1 VGGISLSYDKKKM
14 VKEALDII
22 EACRISSGPRAA
34 FCRQLNSITDT
45 GRQDGN
51 RALINMLHKQIDRT
65 AAHLFSPTDLR
76 FAIDFENNYPDDI
89 IAKGKMA
96 ARVLTRDFERS
107 DSDMMFAEGV
117 FEALKY
123 GVTILKQWVRQE
135 GDDRVATYHQSLLM
149 PWQFGVYREDVT
161 DISKQPAVCETN
173 LMTLPEVWNRIY
185 HLPDAETLFAR
196 IKTHAQK
203 GTSGDEYNSFFH
215 QVLSTS
221 TLNTGSTGMI
231 NPRPGGIV
239 QLNNDPNY
247 ATMGP
252 QVGVDMV
259 RFHELWVWGEQDY
272 TTVQII
278 EPDILVAPRYKRSNL
293 LISGDTHSGLQP
305 YRVIRPNQVHG
316 YFWGRSEIIDLIEP
330 QGLLATWCDDV
341 KRLFG
346 LQIDKIIAFMG
357 FDGITDEI
365 YDQMRGAGYM
375 NGPPGAQVTDLT
387 PKMPAESM
395 QMIEFMIKTIQ
406 MLGGFENIMGGGGV
420 PGIRSAAHADTAVKM
435 GSPQLRDR
443 SLLVERQCA
452 SAADLRLHLMEA
464 KDPRRYWTDPSKPE
478 ETSFMLGDIP
488 EDRRVVVDSHSSS
501 PIFADNHEQ
510 LTAFGLKSGILDGES
525 AIEMLPYP
533 QKDLLIQRFRVK
545 EEKQAKLIQEHPELL
560 EAMAKRGG
568 HH

>member
-1 VGGISLSYDKKKM
+1 
-14 VKEALDII
+14 
-22 EACRISSGPRAA
+22 
-34 FCRQLNSITDT
+34 
-45 GRQDGN
+45 
-51 RALINMLHKQIDRT
+51 
-65 AAHLFSPTDLR
+65 
-76 FAIDFENNYPDDI
+76 
-89 IAKGKMA
+89 
-96 ARVLTRDFERS
+96 
-107 DSDMMFAEGV
+107 
-117 FEALKY
+117 
-123 GVTILKQWVRQE
+123 
-135 GDDRVATYHQSLLM
+135 
-149 PWQFGVYREDVT
+149 
-161 DISKQPAVCETN
+161 
-173 LMTLPEVWNRIY
+173 
-185 HLPDAETLFAR
+185 
-196 IKTHAQK
+196 
-203 GTSGDEYNSFFH
+203 
-215 QVLSTS
+215 
-221 TLNTGSTGMI
+221 
-231 NPRPGGIV
+231 
-239 QLNNDPNY
+239 
-247 ATMGP
+247 
-252 QVGVDMV
+252 
-259 RFHELWVWGEQDY
+259 
-272 TTVQII
+272 
-278 EPDILVAPRYKRSNL
+278 
-293 LISGDTHSGLQP
+293 
-305 YRVIRPNQVHG
+305 
-316 YFWGRSEIIDLIEP
+316 
-330 QGLLATWCDDV
+330 
-341 KRLFG
+341 
-346 LQIDKIIAFMG
+346 MG